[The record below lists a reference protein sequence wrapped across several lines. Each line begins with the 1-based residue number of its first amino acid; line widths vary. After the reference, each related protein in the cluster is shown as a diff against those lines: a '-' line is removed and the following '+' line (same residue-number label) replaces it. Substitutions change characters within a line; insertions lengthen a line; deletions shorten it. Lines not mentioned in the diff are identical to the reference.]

1 MLPNRERNTRQT
13 PPVRVHPHTVMIEHE
28 PIAG

>member
-1 MLPNRERNTRQT
+1 MLPNREGNGRQ
-13 PPVRVHPHTVMIEHE
+13 PPLVRVHPNTVMIEHE